1 MKANGWF
8 IKKVKDFLP
17 LVMNQMIGQFD
28 ALQFSARQGGSGLSQ
43 PKITQPDL
51 GQRPEPTHHVFF
63 AGKKI

>member
-1 MKANGWF
+1 MKADGWL

-17 LVMNQMIGQFD
+17 LFMYQMISQFD
-28 ALQFSARQGGSGLSQ
+28 ALQFPAGQGSGRLSQ
-43 PKITQPDL
+43 PKLAQPDL